1 MARKAFETFEAVSA
15 VVPREGGY
23 HAAIATKAIGGS
35 GAPRF
40 HKVLEEQT
48 FKTAREADEAATRAG
63 RRRRSTSHRRRNARR
78 RRRSDA
84 GRSPGGSS
92 AAHRGPGRG

>member
-15 VVPREGGY
+15 VVPKDGGGY

-40 HKVLEEQT
+40 NKVLEEQT
-48 FKTAREADEAATRAG
+48 FKTATEADVAAAIELTHLQGVDDEG
-63 RRRRSTSHRRRNARR
+63 RLVW
-78 RRRSDA
+78 
-84 GRSPGGSS
+84 
-92 AAHRGPGRG
+92 

>member
-23 HAAIATKAIGGS
+23 YAAIATKKIGGS

-40 HKVLEEQT
+40 NKLLEEQT
-48 FKTAREADEAATRAG
+48 FATA
-63 RRRRSTSHRRRNARR
+63 
-78 RRRSDA
+78 
-84 GRSPGGSS
+84 S
-92 AAHRGPGRG
+92 AADDAAAIQLTRLQGVGEDGELIW

>member
-15 VVPREGGY
+15 VVPKEGGGY

-40 HKVLEEQT
+40 NKVLEEQA
-48 FKTAREADEAATRAG
+48 FETAKEADEAAAVQLT
-63 RRRRSTSHRRRNARR
+63 HLQ
-78 RRRSDA
+78 DVDDE
-84 GRSPGGSS
+84 GGLVW
-92 AAHRGPGRG
+92 

>member
-23 HAAIATKAIGGS
+23 YAAIATKPIGGA

-40 HKVLEEQT
+40 NKLLEDQT
-48 FKTAREADEAATRAG
+48 FKTAKDADEAAALELTRLKDVG
-63 RRRRSTSHRRRNARR
+63 E
-78 RRRSDA
+78 D
-84 GRSPGGSS
+84 GGLIW
-92 AAHRGPGRG
+92 

>member
-23 HAAIATKAIGGS
+23 YAAIATKPIGGS

-40 HKVLEEQT
+40 NKLLEDQT
-48 FKTAREADEAATRAG
+48 FKTATEADDAAAKQLTRLKG
-63 RRRRSTSHRRRNARR
+63 VGE
-78 RRRSDA
+78 D
-84 GRSPGGSS
+84 GELIW
-92 AAHRGPGRG
+92 

>member
-23 HAAIATKAIGGS
+23 YAAIATKTIGGS

-40 HKVLEEQT
+40 NKLLEEQT
-48 FKTAREADEAATRAG
+48 FKTFQADEAAALRLTHLKGVSEDGA
-63 RRRRSTSHRRRNARR
+63 
-78 RRRSDA
+78 
-84 GRSPGGSS
+84 
-92 AAHRGPGRG
+92 

>member
-15 VVPREGGY
+15 VVPNEGGGY

-40 HKVLEEQT
+40 NRVLEEQT
-48 FKTAREADEAATRAG
+48 FKTATEADDAAAVQLTHLKG
-63 RRRRSTSHRRRNARR
+63 V
-78 RRRSDA
+78 DDE
-84 GRSPGGSS
+84 GGLVW
-92 AAHRGPGRG
+92 

>member
-23 HAAIATKAIGGS
+23 YAAIATKAIGGT

-40 HKVLEEQT
+40 NKLLEDQT
-48 FKTAREADEAATRAG
+48 FTTATAADDAAAIQLTHLKG
-63 RRRRSTSHRRRNARR
+63 VSE
-78 RRRSDA
+78 D
-84 GRSPGGSS
+84 GELIW
-92 AAHRGPGRG
+92 

>member
-23 HAAIATKAIGGS
+23 YAAIATKAIGGS

-40 HKVLEEQT
+40 NKLLEDQT
-48 FKTAREADEAATRAG
+48 FKTAKEADEAAAMQLTHLKDVGADG
-63 RRRRSTSHRRRNARR
+63 ELIW
-78 RRRSDA
+78 
-84 GRSPGGSS
+84 
-92 AAHRGPGRG
+92 

>member
-15 VVPREGGY
+15 VVPKEGGGY

-40 HKVLEEQT
+40 NKVLDEQS
-48 FKTAREADEAATRAG
+48 FKTANEADDAAAKELTRLKG
-63 RRRRSTSHRRRNARR
+63 V
-78 RRRSDA
+78 DDE
-84 GRSPGGSS
+84 GGLVW
-92 AAHRGPGRG
+92 

>member
-23 HAAIATKAIGGS
+23 YAAIATKQTGGS

-40 HKVLEEQT
+40 NKLLEDQT
-48 FKTAREADEAATRAG
+48 FKTAKDADEAAALELTRLKG
-63 RRRRSTSHRRRNARR
+63 VGE
-78 RRRSDA
+78 D
-84 GRSPGGSS
+84 GELIW
-92 AAHRGPGRG
+92 

>member
-15 VVPREGGY
+15 VVPKDGGGY

-40 HKVLEEQT
+40 NKVLDKQS
-48 FKTAREADEAATRAG
+48 FKTANEADDAAAKELTRLKG
-63 RRRRSTSHRRRNARR
+63 V
-78 RRRSDA
+78 DDE
-84 GRSPGGSS
+84 GGLIW
-92 AAHRGPGRG
+92 

>member
-23 HAAIATKAIGGS
+23 YAAIATKAIGGS

-40 HKVLEEQT
+40 NTLLEDQT
-48 FKTAREADEAATRAG
+48 FKTAKDADEAAALEMTRL
-63 RRRRSTSHRRRNARR
+63 
-78 RRRSDA
+78 
-84 GRSPGGSS
+84 
-92 AAHRGPGRG
+92 RGVSEDGDLIW

>member
-23 HAAIATKAIGGS
+23 YAAIATKQIGGT

-40 HKVLEEQT
+40 TKLLEAQT
-48 FKTAREADEAATRAG
+48 FKTAKEADEAAALQLTHLKG
-63 RRRRSTSHRRRNARR
+63 V
-78 RRRSDA
+78 
-84 GRSPGGSS
+84 GEEGELIW
-92 AAHRGPGRG
+92 

>member
-40 HKVLEEQT
+40 HKLLEEQT
-48 FKTAREADEAATRAG
+48 FKTAREADEAAALQLTHLKG
-63 RRRRSTSHRRRNARR
+63 VNE
-78 RRRSDA
+78 D
-84 GRSPGGSS
+84 GELIW
-92 AAHRGPGRG
+92 

>member
-23 HAAIATKAIGGS
+23 YAAIATKAIGGS

-40 HKVLEEQT
+40 NKILEEQT
-48 FKTAREADEAATRAG
+48 FETAVKADEAAAVQLTHLQG
-63 RRRRSTSHRRRNARR
+63 V
-78 RRRSDA
+78 DDE
-84 GRSPGGSS
+84 GGLVW
-92 AAHRGPGRG
+92 

>member
-23 HAAIATKAIGGS
+23 YAAIATKAIGGA

-40 HKVLEEQT
+40 NKLLEEQT
-48 FKTAREADEAATRAG
+48 FKTAREADEAAALQLTHLKG
-63 RRRRSTSHRRRNARR
+63 V
-78 RRRSDA
+78 DEE
-84 GRSPGGSS
+84 GGLVW
-92 AAHRGPGRG
+92 